1 MLPPT
6 ASDGT
11 TFYSYAPDPGG
22 AGPAAADSHAW
33 KNGSFSF
40 HDVLDTLNPLQH
52 LPVISTLYRWVTGDE
67 PGNVASIV
75 GDTLYGGPIGLA
87 AGLFTAAFKAE
98 TGKEPG
104 EMVASAITGEDD
116 GQLLSGTATPQA
128 GAAPAPAAT
137 TPAPAATATAAATS
151 PAATANATSTTAA
164 ATAAQVPVISAAQ
177 AGAAPAPAATT
188 PAPAA
193 TATAAATSPV
203 ATANATSTTAAATA
217 AQVPV
222 ISAAQP
228 IVVSAAAPHPFL
240 PLFRSPPPVAAAA
253 ESSSATGSSEQAFL
267 AQSATYRRSIYG
279 QPHSAP
285 IPLQLTGPQQ
295 SFAVPRRPP
304 AALPAPTSA
313 NATLPPNVPIDIPQR
328 MMDALDKYARM
339 KQQQEQQQRGQ
350 QVDVAP

>member
-22 AGPAAADSHAW
+22 AGPAAATSHAW
-33 KNGSFSF
+33 KDGSFSF

-52 LPVISTLYRWVTGDE
+52 LPLVSTLYRWITGDE

-98 TGKEPG
+98 TGKDPG

-116 GQLLSGTATPQA
+116 GQLFSGTATAQS
-128 GAAPAPAAT
+128 AAPATAAA
-137 TPAPAATATAAATS
+137 TPAPAATATAPAT
-151 PAATANATSTTAA
+151 AANATSTTA
-164 ATAAQVPVISAAQ
+164 S
-177 AGAAPAPAATT
+177 
-188 PAPAA
+188 
-193 TATAAATSPV
+193 
-203 ATANATSTTAAATA
+203 ATA

-228 IVVSAAAPHPFL
+228 IVVSAAAPHAFL

-253 ESSSATGSSEQAFL
+253 VSSSATGSSEQAFL
-267 AQSATYRRSIYG
+267 AQSTAYRRSIYG

-285 IPLQLTGPQQ
+285 IPLQLTGAQQ
-295 SFAVPRRPP
+295 SFAVPLRPP
-304 AALPAPTSA
+304 AALPAPTSP

>member
-116 GQLLSGTATPQA
+116 GQLLSGTATAQA

-151 PAATANATSTTAA
+151 PA
-164 ATAAQVPVISAAQ
+164 
-177 AGAAPAPAATT
+177 
-188 PAPAA
+188 
-193 TATAAATSPV
+193 

>member
-22 AGPAAADSHAW
+22 AGPAAATSHAW
-33 KNGSFSF
+33 KDGSFSF

-75 GDTLYGGPIGLA
+75 GDTLYGGPIGLGV
-87 AGLFTAAFKAE
+87 GLLTAAFKAE
-98 TGKEPG
+98 TGKDPG

-116 GQLLSGTATPQA
+116 GQLLSGAATAQT
-128 GAAPAPAAT
+128 AAPVTAAAT
-137 TPAPAATATAAATS
+137 SAPAATATAAATP
-151 PAATANATSTTAA
+151 PAATADATSTAA
-164 ATAAQVPVISAAQ
+164 SATAAE
-177 AGAAPAPAATT
+177 
-188 PAPAA
+188 
-193 TATAAATSPV
+193 
-203 ATANATSTTAAATA
+203 
-217 AQVPV
+217 VPV

-228 IVVSAAAPHPFL
+228 LVVSSAAPHPFL

-253 ESSSATGSSEQAFL
+253 ESSSATGSPEQGFL
-267 AQSATYRRSIYG
+267 AQSAAYRRSLYG
-279 QPHSAP
+279 QPHTAP

-295 SFAVPRRPP
+295 SFAAPPRPP
-304 AALPAPTSA
+304 AALPAPASSS
-313 NATLPPNVPIDIPQR
+313 ATLPPNVPADIPQR
-328 MMDALDKYARM
+328 MMEALDKYARM

>member
-22 AGPAAADSHAW
+22 AGPAAATSHAW
-33 KNGSFSF
+33 KDGSFSF

-52 LPVISTLYRWVTGDE
+52 LPLISTLYRWVTGDE

-104 EMVASAITGEDD
+104 EMIASAITGEDD
-116 GQLLSGTATPQA
+116 GQLLSGTATAQTTGPTTA
-128 GAAPAPAAT
+128 AAT
-137 TPAPAATATAAATS
+137 AAPAATATTAVTTAAA
-151 PAATANATSTTAA
+151 AATANATSTTA
-164 ATAAQVPVISAAQ
+164 TAA
-177 AGAAPAPAATT
+177 
-188 PAPAA
+188 
-193 TATAAATSPV
+193 
-203 ATANATSTTAAATA
+203 A

-228 IVVSAAAPHPFL
+228 LVVSAAAPHPFL

-253 ESSSATGSSEQAFL
+253 ESSSATGSPEQAFL
-267 AQSATYRRSIYG
+267 AQSATYRRNLYG

-285 IPLQLTGPQQ
+285 VPLQLTGPQQ
-295 SFAVPRRPP
+295 SFTVPPRPP
-304 AALPAPTSA
+304 AALPAPTSSS
-313 NATLPPNVPIDIPQR
+313 ATLPPNVPADIPQR
-328 MMDALDKYARM
+328 MMEALDKYARM

>member
-22 AGPAAADSHAW
+22 AGPAAATSHAW
-33 KNGSFSF
+33 KDGSFSF

-52 LPVISTLYRWVTGDE
+52 LPLVSTLYRWITGDE

-75 GDTLYGGPIGLA
+75 GDTLYGGPIGLGV
-87 AGLFTAAFKAE
+87 GLFTAAFKAE
-98 TGKEPG
+98 TGQDPG

-116 GQLLSGTATPQA
+116 GQLLSGTATAQA
-128 GAAPAPAAT
+128 GTAPAPAAT
-137 TPAPAATATAAATS
+137 TPAPAATAVAAATS
-151 PAATANATSTTAA
+151 PTATANATSTTAS
-164 ATAAQVPVISAAQ
+164 ATAALVPA
-177 AGAAPAPAATT
+177 
-188 PAPAA
+188 
-193 TATAAATSPV
+193 
-203 ATANATSTTAAATA
+203 
-217 AQVPV
+217 

-228 IVVSAAAPHPFL
+228 IVASAAAPHPFL

-267 AQSATYRRSIYG
+267 AQSAAYRRSIYG

-285 IPLQLTGPQQ
+285 IPLQLTGAQQ
-295 SFAVPRRPP
+295 SFAVPPRPP

-313 NATLPPNVPIDIPQR
+313 NATLPPNVPVDIPQR